1 MENNNIVNPLDRQ
14 ALLVELHKINEQLA
28 DIKANTS
35 KTNIAFGNFVG
46 GLFQSLGNLLGSG
59 LLILALIYMASRF
72 NWDKLAINYVENF
85 MGQINWTKIIP
96 SPTKLFS
103 LPSLGQP

>member
-1 MENNNIVNPLDRQ
+1 MENNN
-14 ALLVELHKINEQLA
+14 ESFFKIIGSF
-28 DIKANTS
+28 IKLEKCNLY
-35 KTNIAFGNFVG
+35 KNKNNKIK
-46 GLFQSLGNLLGSG
+46 QSLGNLLGSG